1 VILEANQV
9 VTGRLGKSVS
19 IKKSRSEHSS
29 RMQTDPE
36 MANVH
41 LSVFKIVTHG

>member
-1 VILEANQV
+1 MILDAKQV
-9 VTGRLGKSVS
+9 VIARLGKLVS
-19 IKKSRSEHSS
+19 IKNPRSEHSS

-41 LSVFKIVTHG
+41 LNIFKIVTPG